1 MEILFE
7 LLAQLL
13 LEVLIELFPELLL
26 ELVWRSLREVL
37 QPRAEKEPVLAFLGY
52 ALLGAA
58 AGALSLLPFPHAFVH
73 GSKWHGMSLIVSPLL
88 AGLGMSIVGWLRR
101 RRGEPLIRL
110 DTFPYAFSFAFG
122 VALVRFLCTTRTG

>member
-88 AGLGMSIVGWLRR
+88 AGAGMSIVGWLRR

-122 VALVRFLCTTRTG
+122 VALVRFLCTTRAG

>member
-1 MEILFE
+1 VEILFE

-73 GSKWHGMSLIVSPLL
+73 GSKWHGMSLIVSPVL
-88 AGLGMSIVGWLRR
+88 AGVGMSIVGWFRR

-110 DTFPYAFSFAFG
+110 DTFPYGFSLAFG
-122 VALVRFLCTTRTG
+122 VALVRFLCTARAG

>member
-1 MEILFE
+1 MEILLE

-13 LEVLIELFPELLL
+13 LEVLIELFPELVV

-52 ALLGAA
+52 ALLGGA
-58 AGALSLLPFPHAFVH
+58 AGALSLLPFPDAFVH
-73 GSKWHGMSLIVSPLL
+73 GSKWHGISLIVSPVL
-88 AGLGMSIVGWLRR
+88 AGVGMSIVGWLRR

>member
-1 MEILFE
+1 VEILLE

-13 LEVLIELFPELLL
+13 LEVLIELFPELVV

-52 ALLGAA
+52 ALLGGA
-58 AGALSLLPFPHAFVH
+58 AGALSLLPFPDAFVH
-73 GSKWHGMSLIVSPLL
+73 GSKWHGISLIVSPVL
-88 AGLGMSIVGWLRR
+88 AGVGMSIVGWLRR

>member
-13 LEVLIELFPELLL
+13 LEVLIELFPELVV

-52 ALLGAA
+52 ALLGGA
-58 AGALSLLPFPHAFVH
+58 AGALSLLPFPDAFVH
-73 GSKWHGMSLIVSPLL
+73 GSKWHGISLIVSPVL
-88 AGLGMSIVGWLRR
+88 AGVGMSIVGWLRR

-122 VALVRFLCTTRTG
+122 IALIRFLCTTRTG

>member
-1 MEILFE
+1 VEILFE

-52 ALLGAA
+52 VLLGAA

-73 GSKWHGMSLIVSPLL
+73 GSKWHGMSLIVSPVL
-88 AGLGMSIVGWLRR
+88 AGVGMSIVGWLRR

-122 VALVRFLCTTRTG
+122 VALIRFLCTTRTG

>member
-1 MEILFE
+1 VEILSE

-26 ELVWRSLREVL
+26 ELAWQSLLEVF
-37 QPRAEKEPVLAFLGY
+37 QPRAEKDPVLAFFGY

-58 AGALSLLPFPHAFVH
+58 AGGLSLLPFPHAFVH

-88 AGLGMSIVGWLRR
+88 AGAGMSIVGWLRR

-122 VALVRFLCTTRTG
+122 VALIRFLCTTRTG

>member
-88 AGLGMSIVGWLRR
+88 AGAGMSIVGWLRR

-122 VALVRFLCTTRTG
+122 VALIRFLCTTRTG